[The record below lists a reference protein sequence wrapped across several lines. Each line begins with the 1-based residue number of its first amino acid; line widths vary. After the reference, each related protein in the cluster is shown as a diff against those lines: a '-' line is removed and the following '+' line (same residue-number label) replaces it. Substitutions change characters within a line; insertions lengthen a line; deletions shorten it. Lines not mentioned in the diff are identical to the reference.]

1 MAGSHHGSR
10 NTGYHHISRRDF
22 VKLTTVALGTIMGAA
37 VGLPAIDYLI
47 DPAIKAPKTDAW
59 IPLGKLEK
67 FEIGKPA
74 LVTFTRSKVNGWEKT
89 ANSYGMS
96 VLKRSDTDVLVLS
109 NICTH
114 LSCRVSWKE
123 DRQEYVCPCHD
134 AQFGINGEVL
144 AGPPPR
150 PLDSFS
156 GDLVKVEDGT
166 LFIHLL
172 EG

>member
-1 MAGSHHGSR
+1 MAGSHHGSAVS
-10 NTGYHHISRRDF
+10 YHHISRRDF
-22 VKLTTVALGTIMGAA
+22 VKLTTAALGTIMGA
-37 VGLPAIDYLI
+37 VIGLPAIDYLI
-47 DPAIKAPKTDAW
+47 DPALKAPKTDAW

-89 ANSYGMS
+89 ANSYGMF
-96 VLKRSDTDVLVLS
+96 VLKKSDTDVLVLS

-114 LSCRVSWKE
+114 LSCRVNWKE

-144 AGPPPR
+144 SGPPPR

-156 GDLVKVEDGT
+156 GDQVKVEDGT
-166 LFIHLL
+166 LFIHFL